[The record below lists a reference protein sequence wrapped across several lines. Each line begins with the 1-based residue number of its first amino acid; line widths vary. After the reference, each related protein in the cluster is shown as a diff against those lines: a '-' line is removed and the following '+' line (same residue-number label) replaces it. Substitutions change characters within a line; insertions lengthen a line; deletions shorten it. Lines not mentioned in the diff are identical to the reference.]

1 MTTTTMTI
9 ITTMTRKMTT
19 MMTKLVVPP
28 SDLHAVLH
36 AVEEWDILA
45 ENDALLEPR
54 RWMYWMMPKMML

>member
-1 MTTTTMTI
+1 MTI

-45 ENDALLEPR
+45 ENNALLEPR
-54 RWMYWMMPKMML
+54 RWM